1 MSQAFISDSE
11 RSGNAV
17 PNQTIIE
24 MVAAPI
30 KKSNSVTRE
39 QDGKV
44 VSPFQV
50 EQSQRIANP
59 RYPSNWSKVDFGCN
73 PEAGTSCRHRRTQ
86 IYGSFQWVSN
96 QNCIQMPLFAGA
108 FVGLAQIVEG
118 VDPEKTK
125 ATSHSWRALRV
136 FLYGAIMLSLL
147 GAFLSLIIIKM
158 CSDLPIAR
166 YQRELK
172 KSQAIAD
179 PQERPSIEPLSREEI
194 LIDAGISPSYFF
206 VDTTSAWVLI
216 FACLFGFISLAF
228 WVAVSADSRVTAGF
242 TLTIFILC
250 GMIFI
255 VTVRIAG
262 RAQGWV

>member
-1 MSQAFISDSE
+1 
-11 RSGNAV
+11 
-17 PNQTIIE
+17 
-24 MVAAPI
+24 
-30 KKSNSVTRE
+30 
-39 QDGKV
+39 
-44 VSPFQV
+44 
-50 EQSQRIANP
+50 
-59 RYPSNWSKVDFGCN
+59 
-73 PEAGTSCRHRRTQ
+73 
-86 IYGSFQWVSN
+86 
-96 QNCIQMPLFAGA
+96 MPLFAGA

-125 ATSHSWRALRV
+125 TTSHSWRALRV

-166 YQRELK
+166 YQRGLKK

-179 PQERPSIEPLSREEI
+179 PALDIESKSLPQERSSIEPLSREEI
-194 LIDAGISPSYFF
+194 LLDAGISPSYFF